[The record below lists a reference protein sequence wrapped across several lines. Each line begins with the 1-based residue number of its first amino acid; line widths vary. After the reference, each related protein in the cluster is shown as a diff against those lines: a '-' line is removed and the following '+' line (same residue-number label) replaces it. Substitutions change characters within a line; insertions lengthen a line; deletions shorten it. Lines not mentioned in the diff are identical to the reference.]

1 MFPFDDDPRT
11 ACIVCS
17 HVLNKVEPITYISHD
32 EDGMWQF
39 LCEKEHTMDDA
50 KVVALEEVYALDPS
64 IAEVADMPC
73 GCYINRNK

>member
-1 MFPFDDDPRT
+1 
-11 ACIVCS
+11 
-17 HVLNKVEPITYISHD
+17 
-32 EDGMWQF
+32 MWQF